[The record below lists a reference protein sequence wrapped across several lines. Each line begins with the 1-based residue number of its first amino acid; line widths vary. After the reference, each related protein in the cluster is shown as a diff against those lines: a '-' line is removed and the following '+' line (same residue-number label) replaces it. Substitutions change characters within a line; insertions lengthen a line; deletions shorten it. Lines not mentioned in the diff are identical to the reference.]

1 MARCDRLAVLS
12 LMMVFLQI
20 IRAPALKTDCPIRL
34 CGSST
39 EARWEW
45 ERRPGAA
52 LPAARSWPMT
62 ALPWQHPWCLPNSAG
77 KSLSSATISLASNKP
92 IIWGKLIIARTGAM
106 PAANHISNTANA
118 QRCFFLCWLGAAA
131 YLHSAENRLDCTSAS
146 TIYGNIS
153 LPFKTISCFSAISV
167 KQQIW
172 TLLTPC
178 LTRCL

>member
-34 CGSST
+34 RGSST

-45 ERRPGAA
+45 ERRLGAA
-52 LPAARSWPMT
+52 SPAAR
-62 ALPWQHPWCLPNSAG
+62 PWQHPWCLPNGAS

-106 PAANHISNTANA
+106 PTANHISNTANA

-131 YLHSAENRLDCTSAS
+131 YLHSAENRLACTSAS
-146 TIYGNIS
+146 PIYGNIS

-178 LTRCL
+178 LSRCL

>member
-20 IRAPALKTDCPIRL
+20 IRAPALKTDCPIRPR
-34 CGSST
+34 GSST

-52 LPAARSWPMT
+52 LPAAR
-62 ALPWQHPWCLPNSAG
+62 PWQHPWCLPNGAG

-106 PAANHISNTANA
+106 PTANHISNTANT
-118 QRCFFLCWLGAAA
+118 QQCFFLCWLGAAA
-131 YLHSAENRLDCTSAS
+131 YLHSAENRLACTSAS
-146 TIYGNIS
+146 PIYGNIS
-153 LPFKTISCFSAISV
+153 LLFKTISCFSAISM